1 MVIIMVRKIKI
12 AFIILIVVL
21 TVSCK
26 NNNQSKNDV
35 IGSRSPLPFVTSSAI
50 DDYSFNLENNSQ
62 KKNDSN
68 MNQEVVKEFWINNRI
83 ALENVA
89 DDMML
94 LGIDY
99 IAEGKGFIL
108 EDKSIRE
115 IDINSLGSVKELL
128 EQSDDLIDQIG
139 WSLPADPLFP
149 DGEKYFYC
157 ETPVYKIDGK
167 EISYTL
173 VFSKDSIGR
182 INPYTVFEELMP
194 NWIIVTN
201 YYGE

>member
-1 MVIIMVRKIKI
+1 MVRKIKI
-12 AFIILIVVL
+12 EFIILIVIL

-35 IGSRSPLPFVTSSAI
+35 IGARSSLPFVISSAI

-62 KKNDSN
+62 KKKDSN
-68 MNQEVVKEFWINNRI
+68 MNQELVKEFWINNRI

-89 DDMML
+89 DDMIL

-115 IDINSLGSVKELL
+115 IDINSVGSVKELL

-139 WSLPADPLFP
+139 WSLPGDPLFP
-149 DGEKYFYC
+149 DGEKFFYC

-173 VFSKDSIGR
+173 VFSKDSVGR

>member
-1 MVIIMVRKIKI
+1 MVRKIKI
-12 AFIILIVVL
+12 AFIILIVIL

-68 MNQEVVKEFWINNRI
+68 MNQELVKEFWSNNRI
-83 ALENVA
+83 ALENIA

-108 EDKSIRE
+108 EDKSICE
-115 IDINSLGSVKELL
+115 IDINSVGSVKELL

-139 WSLPADPLFP
+139 WSLPEDPLFP

-157 ETPVYKIDGK
+157 QTPVYIIDGK

-173 VFSKDSIGR
+173 VFSKDAIGR

>member
-1 MVIIMVRKIKI
+1 MVRKIKI
-12 AFIILIVVL
+12 AFIILIVIL

-62 KKNDSN
+62 KKKDSN
-68 MNQEVVKEFWINNRI
+68 MNQELVKEFWINNRI

-108 EDKSIRE
+108 EDENIRE
-115 IDINSLGSVKELL
+115 IDINSVGSVKELL

-139 WSLPADPLFP
+139 WSLPGDPLFP

>member
-1 MVIIMVRKIKI
+1 
-12 AFIILIVVL
+12 
-21 TVSCK
+21 
-26 NNNQSKNDV
+26 
-35 IGSRSPLPFVTSSAI
+35 
-50 DDYSFNLENNSQ
+50 
-62 KKNDSN
+62 
-68 MNQEVVKEFWINNRI
+68 MNQELVKEFWINNRI

-108 EDKSIRE
+108 EDENIRE
-115 IDINSLGSVKELL
+115 IDINSVGSVKELL

-139 WSLPADPLFP
+139 WSLPGDPLFP

-167 EISYTL
+167 EVSYTL